1 MSALLAILFINCIF
15 MSLADLR
22 RIVHGLD
29 RFGVLVRQNLI
40 LKRNSRLFAQSF
52 IRLLPDDANA
62 FCFRKE
68 IKVYFWGFS
77 GEGSYAVFDCI
88 NMIAFFSLAVV
99 FSFPNISMTSNMPGL
114 TVPPVKAT
122 RTGWGS

>member
-29 RFGVLVRQNLI
+29 RFGVLARQNLI
-40 LKRNSRLFAQSF
+40 RKMSSRIFVLNCE
-52 IRLLPDDANA
+52 RLLPDDANA
-62 FCFRKE
+62 FCFRKK

-77 GEGSYAVFDCI
+77 GEGSYAVFYCI
-88 NMIAFFSLAVV
+88 NTIAFFSLATV
-99 FSFPNISMTSNMPGL
+99 FPFPNISMTSNMPGL

-122 RTGWGS
+122 RTG